1 MSSVA
6 SSSWLAKKCKSCP
19 RARSFSRLDSCGRPL
34 VRTNSCSICRPT
46 GRDGLRND
54 VTSGIWELDRRCVS
68 LPGAISLSSSVV
80 PKTTCSA
87 NSLISM
93 QKSVSQENGKTTGSC
108 MRIRLHRH
116 WKLPGCGRLFEN
128 LFALLEEFVLKM
140 KYYRTGQKWQHR
152 VCPKH
157 AVELELCINDTD
169 YSTWS
174 REFQTTLANQDNRVA
189 WRCDECI
196 GYWFENHFID
206 CAEWSRPYLIERA
219 QLVVS
224 CPNCSSRRVTHTCEP
239 ACCGVHQCL
248 DCNATLESHVEVVHE
263 GEKTSRPRLRLRGQG
278 WNASGPFRSDH
289 MLRTGVRRDYRTCE
303 KEHERMMEL
312 VLIDPIRICD
322 AQVGW
327 YCDDCERVN

>member
-1 MSSVA
+1 MVGC
-6 SSSWLAKKCKSCP
+6 L
-19 RARSFSRLDSCGRPL
+19 
-34 VRTNSCSICRPT
+34 
-46 GRDGLRND
+46 
-54 VTSGIWELDRRCVS
+54 
-68 LPGAISLSSSVV
+68 
-80 PKTTCSA
+80 
-87 NSLISM
+87 
-93 QKSVSQENGKTTGSC
+93 
-108 MRIRLHRH
+108 
-116 WKLPGCGRLFEN
+116 KL

-169 YSTWS
+169 YSMWS

-239 ACCGVHQCL
+239 ACCGVHECL

-278 WNASGPFRSDH
+278 WNASGPFSSDH
-289 MLRTGVRRDYRTCE
+289 MLRTGVRRDYRTCK

-312 VLIDPIRICD
+312 VLIDPIGICD

-327 YCDDCERVN
+327 YCDDCERVDYEVGGMRSIRFGFIHEARPGAVCPACGSEGLDSADCQPERCRCVSCGAEIAVTMVSKDPPADSS